1 MRAQVTA
8 TGVARSGSASAG
20 EGQLWASAHDAV
32 AVHRIPI
39 AAIPAEWPP
48 RHYASGMDPEAP
60 RRRPRPRPPAPPEPA
75 GAEPGEADAPPRR
88 APAFAVVWWAALA
101 IVAVVVLVA
110 FATGTADDLPWGAI
124 IGVLVVMAFA
134 YAAGRRRRL
143 PPGDDEDGSGG

>member
-1 MRAQVTA
+1 
-8 TGVARSGSASAG
+8 
-20 EGQLWASAHDAV
+20 
-32 AVHRIPI
+32 
-39 AAIPAEWPP
+39 
-48 RHYASGMDPEAP
+48 MDPEAP

-124 IGVLVVMAFA
+124 IGVLVLVGAMLLADR
-134 YAAGRRRRL
+134 GRRR
-143 PPGDDEDGSGG
+143 SA